1 MSKYILLTGGTG
13 FVGSHLLEELLNL
26 NQKVILLKRSFSN
39 TWRINEFKENKNLIL
54 KNIDKENLNDI
65 FSQYTIKGVYH
76 LATFAQRTHKSDAV
90 KNMIGSN
97 ITFPTELL
105 ENSVNHDVKFFI
117 NTGSFSEYELKN
129 SPISET
135 HKIKPFNLY
144 ASTKIAFENILKFYS
159 DNYDLNCQTLKLFTP
174 YGPKDDEIKITPY
187 LIINSIK
194 KENILIKSP
203 TKKLDFIYVKDVVD
217 CYIAL
222 MNQLDK
228 LNEYNSFNVGTGRG
242 TSIKDVLKIIEK
254 YLGENNHVDY
264 DNLENDYVWCSNKKS
279 YDKLNWAPKTKL
291 DDGIKFTIDY
301 YLTKSVN
308 NSVEQLTSHK

>member
-1 MSKYILLTGGTG
+1 
-13 FVGSHLLEELLNL
+13 
-26 NQKVILLKRSFSN
+26 
-39 TWRINEFKENKNLIL
+39 
-54 KNIDKENLNDI
+54 
-65 FSQYTIKGVYH
+65 
-76 LATFAQRTHKSDAV
+76 
-90 KNMIGSN
+90 
-97 ITFPTELL
+97 
-105 ENSVNHDVKFFI
+105 
-117 NTGSFSEYELKN
+117 
-129 SPISET
+129 
-135 HKIKPFNLY
+135 
-144 ASTKIAFENILKFYS
+144 
-159 DNYDLNCQTLKLFTP
+159 
-174 YGPKDDEIKITPY
+174 
-187 LIINSIK
+187 
-194 KENILIKSP
+194 
-203 TKKLDFIYVKDVVD
+203 
-217 CYIAL
+217 